1 MHFPNGGDAH
11 LLRGLAQGS
20 LVGMGMG
27 YVENVDVSGGVM
39 VLGHRPRRNGS
50 IGSLVNKYIW
60 AVRVEEIES
69 PH

>member
-1 MHFPNGGDAH
+1 
-11 LLRGLAQGS
+11 
-20 LVGMGMG
+20 MGMG